1 MLGYLYGKSFGSKI
15 AGANRKEGDRLGA
28 GPSTGTDWRLRTH
41 MEATGG
47 YVKEIGRAYAQAI
60 FEPNHF
66 PYKHPNISQT

>member
-1 MLGYLYGKSFGSKI
+1 
-15 AGANRKEGDRLGA
+15 
-28 GPSTGTDWRLRTH
+28 